1 MTASAALDPV
11 ASTRD
16 LPAGYPRHEPDR
28 EQLRAA
34 VTQLTA
40 DRDWGSLTWAEL
52 IEALLG
58 IGRTDIPLSRLV
70 EGHIDAVRTASQAGV
85 ALAPDQLYG
94 VWASRSG
101 GTGLRGVVDG
111 DILAVS
117 GTLAF
122 ASGAGIIDRAL
133 VPVWTSDEHHL
144 LIDLA
149 VADLPVDR
157 TGWQSPAM
165 TVSSTHTVPVA
176 GVEVALSDVV
186 GPEDFYLSRP
196 GFFPGGIGVAAVW
209 AGGISRV
216 LDTLLTWMGDRGP
229 AAVELRLGRLS
240 THRQLATASVREAG
254 RRLDA
259 VLVGLGSPPRVDL
272 QELSTV
278 VRAGVAHAVHEA
290 LTEARTIGGP
300 VGLAFDAA
308 LIHAVDDLDLYVRQ
322 QNADADAAFLGA
334 RLRA

>member
-1 MTASAALDPV
+1 MTASAALDPM

-16 LPAGYPRHEPDR
+16 LPAGYPRHDPDR
-28 EQLRAA
+28 DQLRAA

-40 DRDWGSLTWAEL
+40 DRDWAALTWTEL

-58 IGRTDIPLSRLV
+58 IGRTDIPLGRLV

-85 ALAPDQLYG
+85 TLREDQLYG

-101 GTGLRGVVDG
+101 ATGLRGVVDG
-111 DILAVS
+111 DTLTVT
-117 GTLAF
+117 GTLRF

-144 LIDLA
+144 LVDLD

-157 TGWQSPAM
+157 TGWKSPGM

-176 GVEVALSDVV
+176 GVEVALADVV
-186 GPEDFYLSRP
+186 GPEDFYLDRP

-216 LDTLLTWMGDRGP
+216 LDTLLTWIGSQGP
-229 AAVELRLGRLS
+229 ATTEVRLGWVS
-240 THRQLATASVREAG
+240 IYRQLATGTVREAG
-254 RRLDA
+254 GRLDA
-259 VLVGLGSPPRVDL
+259 VLVGLGSPPRDDL
-272 QELSTV
+272 QELATV
-278 VRAGVAHAVHEA
+278 VRAGVAHAVHGA
-290 LTEARTIGGP
+290 LTEARNVGGP
-300 VGLAFDAA
+300 VGLAFDAP
-308 LIHAVDDLDLYVRQ
+308 LIHAIADLDLYVRQ
-322 QNADADAAFLGA
+322 QNADGDAAFLGA